1 MRGSTVII
9 QKELAENFTS
19 KRFITTYIL
28 IFLSS
33 VATAFLGFQ
42 ELAQVGLTKFESD
55 VIFLVLFSG
64 AASPTPSFIFFLS
77 VLASILGIA
86 LGFDAVNREIASGSM
101 VRLLSNPIYRD
112 SILVGKIIGGF
123 ITIALVIGSIMGI
136 TTGVDILLAGFGPTL
151 DGALRIFYFTLA
163 TILYAWIWFSMA
175 LFFSTVFNRI
185 ATSALTSLAAWIF
198 LSFFT
203 GMLAS
208 VMAQILIPVTI
219 FSPPEALIAREE
231 LRLAL
236 SRISPS
242 VLFTEVA
249 SALLNP
255 QIRTLGPIYIYSRNL
270 PTPTPLTI
278 DDTLFIIWPHIAAFI
293 AEITI
298 FLTLAYILFMRKE
311 IRTRFE

>member
-19 KRFITTYIL
+19 RRFITTYIL

-33 VATAFLGFQ
+33 VATSFLGFQ
-42 ELAQVGLTKFESD
+42 ELARAGLTRFENE

-86 LGFDAVNREIASGSM
+86 LGFDAVNRELASGTL
-101 VRLLSNPIYRD
+101 VRLLSNPLYRD
-112 SILVGKIIGGF
+112 SILIGKIVGGF
-123 ITIALVIGSIMGI
+123 ITIALVIGSVIGI
-136 TTGVDILLAGFGPTL
+136 TVGVDILLAGFGPTL
-151 DGALRIFYFTLA
+151 EGALRIFYFTVA
-163 TILYAWIWFSMA
+163 TILYSWVWFSMA

-208 VMAQILIPVTI
+208 VIAQILIPVTI
-219 FSPPEALIAREE
+219 FSPVELLIAREE

-249 SALLNP
+249 SAFLNP
-255 QIRTLGPIYIYSRNL
+255 QIRTLGPIYIYSREL
-270 PTPTPLTI
+270 PTPAPLTI
-278 DDTLFIIWPHIAAFI
+278 DETLAITWPHLAAFV

-298 FLTLAYILFMRKE
+298 FLTLAYLMFMRKE

>member
-136 TTGVDILLAGFGPTL
+136 LAGIIV
-151 DGALRIFYFTLA
+151 ALPFIKD
-163 TILYAWIWFSMA
+163 
-175 LFFSTVFNRI
+175 
-185 ATSALTSLAAWIF
+185 
-198 LSFFT
+198 
-203 GMLAS
+203 
-208 VMAQILIPVTI
+208 
-219 FSPPEALIAREE
+219 ARGRGE
-231 LRLAL
+231 
-236 SRISPS
+236 
-242 VLFTEVA
+242 
-249 SALLNP
+249 
-255 QIRTLGPIYIYSRNL
+255 Y
-270 PTPTPLTI
+270 
-278 DDTLFIIWPHIAAFI
+278 
-293 AEITI
+293 
-298 FLTLAYILFMRKE
+298 
-311 IRTRFE
+311 